1 MTDNVHDDSNRKQV
15 SWKGELELGKGLW
28 GPGGS
33 WGEESIQYRDCI
45 TVSHM

>member
-33 WGEESIQYRDCI
+33 WVRSPFSIVI
-45 TVSHM
+45 A